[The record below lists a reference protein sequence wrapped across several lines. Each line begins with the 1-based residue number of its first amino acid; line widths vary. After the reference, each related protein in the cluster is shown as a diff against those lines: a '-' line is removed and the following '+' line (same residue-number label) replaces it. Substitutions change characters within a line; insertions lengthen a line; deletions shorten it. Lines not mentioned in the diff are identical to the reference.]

1 MSVKIPE
8 NILKAMD
15 WSWPKFESKFNELID
30 FPLLEDNLNDW
41 MSGWSD
47 LRDLIM
53 ELYVRYY
60 IATTLDTRDTDA
72 EKRFH
77 DFLENI
83 FSPSRAA
90 EQKLKQKLL
99 NSELEPH
106 NFSVQLHRMWV
117 ESGIFREANLPLLI
131 EEEKFCSEYDRIVG
145 AQAVEWE
152 GQEVTLHQLK
162 IEYLNENRTK
172 REQAWRLE
180 MARWQDDREQI
191 NKLWVKFYDLRTKI
205 AGNAGYEKYREYRWR
220 QLGRFDYSPADC
232 INFHEAIEAVVVPA
246 AQRIYEKRR
255 KSLGVT
261 ELRPWDL
268 DVDPRNRKPLQ
279 PFTDVN
285 ELIASTGNIFNR
297 IDPELGKYFATLD
310 QENCLDLDSRKG
322 KGPGGYCDYFSVTK
336 LPFIFMNAVGIH
348 EDVQTLLHEAGH
360 AFHNF
365 ECAHLPYNQQRE
377 YSMEIA
383 EVASMSMELLA
394 APNLVETQGGFYS
407 PEEAARARIEHLEK
421 LILFWPYMSVV
432 DSFQHWAYE
441 NPQLARA
448 AENCDQQWSAL
459 WDRFMLGVDW
469 SGLENIKGTGWH
481 QKLHI
486 HVIPFY
492 YIEYG
497 IAQLGAAQIWANSLK
512 DHKKALADY
521 RSCLALGAT
530 RSLPELFNQAGAKF
544 TFETGVLEESVDL
557 IERTI
562 SELE

>member
-1 MSVKIPE
+1 MSVKIPVK
-8 NILKAMD
+8 ISKAMD
-15 WSWPKFESKFNELID
+15 WSWPKFESKFDKLTD
-30 FPLLEDNLNDW
+30 FPLSKDNLNDW
-41 MSGWSD
+41 LSSWSD

-60 IATTLDTRDTDA
+60 IATTLDTRDTAA

-83 FSPSRAA
+83 FSPSAAA

-106 NFSVQLHRMWV
+106 NFSVQLHRLRV
-117 ESGIFREANLPLLI
+117 ESEIFREANLPLLI
-131 EEEKFCSEYDRIVG
+131 EEEKLCSEYDRIVG
-145 AQAVEWE
+145 TQAVEWE
-152 GQEVTLHQLK
+152 GQEVTLPQLK

-172 REQAWRLE
+172 REQVWRLE

-232 INFHEAIEAVVVPA
+232 NNFHKAIEAVVVPA
-246 AQRIYEKRR
+246 AKRIYEKRR
-255 KSLGVT
+255 KSLGIT

-268 DVDPRNRKPLQ
+268 DVDTRNRKPLQ
-279 PFTDVN
+279 PFTNVN

-360 AFHNF
+360 SFHNF

-459 WDRFMLGVDW
+459 WDRFMPGVDW
-469 SGLENIKGTGWH
+469 SGLENIKETGWH

-557 IERTI
+557 IEKTI

>member
-1 MSVKIPE
+1 MSVKIPAKVTE
-8 NILKAMD
+8 AMN
-15 WSWPKFESKFNELID
+15 WSWPKFESKFGELTD
-30 FPLLEDNLNDW
+30 FPLTEDNLDEW
-41 MSGWSD
+41 MSGWSG

-60 IATTLDTRDTDA
+60 ITTTLDTGDIVA
-72 EKRFH
+72 EERFH
-77 DFLENI
+77 KFLENI
-83 FSPSRAA
+83 YSPSEAA

-99 NSELEPH
+99 NSKLKPH
-106 NFSVQLHRMWV
+106 NFSVQLHKLQV
-117 ESGIFREANLPLLI
+117 ESEIFREANLPLLI
-131 EEEKFCSEYDRIVG
+131 RNEKLCSEYDKIVG
-145 AQAVEWE
+145 SQMVELD
-152 GQEVTLHQLK
+152 GQEVTLPQLK
-162 IEYLNENRTK
+162 IEYLNENRTR
-172 REQAWRLE
+172 REHVWRLE
-180 MARWQDDREQI
+180 MARWQEDREKI
-191 NKLWVKFYDLRTKI
+191 NELWLKFYVLRTKI
-205 AGNAGYEKYREYRWR
+205 AGNAGYENYREYRWQ
-220 QLGRFDYSPADC
+220 QLGRFDYSPTDC
-232 INFHEAIEAVVVPA
+232 SLFHEAIEAVVVPA

-255 KSLGVT
+255 KSLGVA

-268 DVDPRNRKPLQ
+268 DVDPQNQKPLR
-279 PFTDVN
+279 PFTAVN
-285 ELIASTGNIFNR
+285 ELIATTGNIFNR
-297 IDPELGKYFATLD
+297 IDPELGSYFATLE

-336 LPFIFMNAVGIH
+336 LPFIFMNAVGMH
-348 EDVQTLLHEAGH
+348 DDVQTLLHEAGH
-360 AFHNF
+360 SFHNF
-365 ECAHLPYNQQRE
+365 ECAHLPYNQQRD

-448 AENCDQQWSAL
+448 AENCDRQWSVL

-469 SGLENIKGTGWH
+469 SGLENIKETGWH

-530 RSLPELFNQAGAKF
+530 RSLPELFKQAGAKF
-544 TFETGVLEESVDL
+544 TFEAGVLKESVNL
-557 IERTI
+557 IEKTI
-562 SELE
+562 SDLE

>member
-8 NILKAMD
+8 NISKAMD
-15 WSWPKFESKFNELID
+15 WSWSKFELKFNELTD
-30 FPLLEDNLNDW
+30 FPLAADNLNDW

-60 IATTLDTRDTDA
+60 IATTLDTRDTA
-72 EKRFH
+72 TEKRFH

-106 NFSVQLHRMWV
+106 DFSVQLHRLRV
-117 ESGIFREANLPLLI
+117 DSEIFREANLPLLI

-145 AQAVEWE
+145 TQAVEWE

-172 REQAWRLE
+172 REQVWRLE
-180 MARWQDDREQI
+180 MARWQEDREKI
-191 NKLWVKFYDLRTKI
+191 NELWAKFYDLRTKI

-232 INFHEAIEAVVVPA
+232 NNFHKAIEAVVVPA
-246 AQRIYEKRR
+246 AQRINEKRR

-268 DVDPRNRKPLQ
+268 DVDTRNRKPLQ

-441 NPQLARA
+441 NPTLARA
-448 AENCDQQWSAL
+448 AENCDRQWSAL
-459 WDRFMLGVDW
+459 WDRFIPGVDW
-469 SGLENIKGTGWH
+469 SGLENIKETGWH